1 VTDSADELET
11 WHAGTALS
19 LTLRY
24 SRTTEGPHYLGS
36 VAVIY
41 TEAIKL
47 VICLGVQLLHC
58 RRAPK
63 LHGNGEGWRAEFI
76 AQSRDILLH
85 SLPMALPAALFVMQQ
100 VSLGQRMNR
109 NKLKMTLLRIC
120 VQHGDNSCRGFMCAN
135 ERRCEESDPCGGRR
149 TPDNF
154 SRAWLT
160 TPPFP

>member
-1 VTDSADELET
+1 MVTG
-11 WHAGTALS
+11 AGTALS

-24 SRTTEGPHYLGS
+24 SRTMEGPHYLGS

-63 LHGNGEGWRAEFI
+63 LHGNGEGWRAEFT
-76 AQSRDILLH
+76 AQARDILTH

-100 VSLGQRMNR
+100 VCPRCSL
-109 NKLKMTLLRIC
+109 
-120 VQHGDNSCRGFMCAN
+120 
-135 ERRCEESDPCGGRR
+135 
-149 TPDNF
+149 
-154 SRAWLT
+154 
-160 TPPFP
+160 

>member
-1 VTDSADELET
+1 MSTCCSLRITCIGACARGRHAKRSLSCG
-11 WHAGTALS
+11 AGTALS

-24 SRTTEGPHYLGS
+24 SRTMEGPHYLGS

-63 LHGNGEGWRAEFI
+63 LHGNGDGWQAEFM
-76 AQSRDILLH
+76 AQSKDILSH

-100 VSLGQRMNR
+100 V
-109 NKLKMTLLRIC
+109 
-120 VQHGDNSCRGFMCAN
+120 
-135 ERRCEESDPCGGRR
+135 
-149 TPDNF
+149 
-154 SRAWLT
+154 
-160 TPPFP
+160 

>member
-1 VTDSADELET
+1 M
-11 WHAGTALS
+11 S

-100 VSLGQRMNR
+100 VCPGQRAIHM
-109 NKLKMTLLRIC
+109 LQMLC
-120 VQHGDNSCRGFMCAN
+120 CRSALYTVATVA
-135 ERRCEESDPCGGRR
+135 ERASECTNCE
-149 TPDNF
+149 
-154 SRAWLT
+154 
-160 TPPFP
+160 